1 MIESTYSCLLRLRT
15 YEGVDLLYKRKI
27 LTRLQYHKLK
37 NQKEMSVLKIPK
49 CSLLLILIDS
59 SPTPALSSLTSL
71 IYTIITMCLSI
82 YVSIFC
88 SFSDIYHFSLFDS
101 YILVSWLLR
110 KSCLHTGSSF
120 YVILKKELFSSH
132 TVNYRRGSGL
142 VFQLKTVFK
151 DLKLKTYI

>member
-1 MIESTYSCLLRLRT
+1 
-15 YEGVDLLYKRKI
+15 
-27 LTRLQYHKLK
+27 
-37 NQKEMSVLKIPK
+37 MSVKIPK

-59 SPTPALSSLTSL
+59 SPTPALSSLSSL

-101 YILVSWLLR
+101 HILVSWLLGQ
-110 KSCLHTGSSF
+110 SCLYTGSSS

-132 TVNYRRGSGL
+132 TVNNRRGSGL
-142 VFQLKTVFK
+142 VCQLKTVFK
-151 DLKLKTYI
+151 DLKIYNIYLMFSPISFQILQSFYGSKLARTCCGHTASQSPL

>member
-1 MIESTYSCLLRLRT
+1 MTLDIIHNTNNNMTKSWYFVYLRLRT

-27 LTRLQYHKLK
+27 LTRLQYHKNK
-37 NQKEMSVLKIPK
+37 KIRRKSPVLKIPK

-59 SPTPALSSLTSL
+59 FPTPALLIFSHNWFIQSSLCVYLYMFPYSVL
-71 IYTIITMCLSI
+71 
-82 YVSIFC
+82 
-88 SFSDIYHFSLFDS
+88 FSDIYHFSLFDS

-132 TVNYRRGSGL
+132 TVNNRRGSGL
-142 VFQLKTVFK
+142 VF
-151 DLKLKTYI
+151 